1 MSNERFWEETPA
13 DDEPETDHAPAGFSK
28 ESPVRP
34 GKVSAIDP
42 DTGEWKPIRELDTYE
57 IGGHTIRMMEGP
69 MAEAQ
74 VKDADGNHLGS
85 VMVPFDPADGEP
97 TDADL
102 EAAMQV
108 FHSLEYIRGIVK
120 QDAIDAMVSDL
131 FKHKA
136 DGNRPMTE
144 IMVSS
149 VSEIISE
156 HVSIVIDA
164 DGPNDDDL
172 TPEQVEALQVEANRI
187 FSEKIPVIVDVMAT
201 TADPEDGGLNFW
213 QQMARDIIAHALMYA
228 RDDATEEYGG
238 PEAVEALDDDAAAKW
253 EARADDLY
261 KTGPYLSGAIMQGWR
276 TWLPVLGELTKA
288 GIDYA
293 GEKPADDPDSIAS
306 QILKRARENLGLPAE
321 SDGTPPRDIVPV
333 FDADGYGRR
342 GNDLISRSAHKM
354 FVSAWPGARTQAPA
368 FEFAT
373 TQGTV
378 TYAVDQQSLADA
390 WALVDS
396 LGDAHADIF
405 DYILAKMFAGM
416 AAGTRDI
423 YGDFTI
429 TPQEIYDALGYQKHH
444 KGGYKGEYIRDI
456 VEKVEAM
463 RRLQLQAA
471 VKEVKNKNEVTYVHT
486 VGLIA
491 INETLTQVHT
501 SGEKYVVAWNLRPG
515 NWARELESVSKQYAV
530 TMQGILKLHGRR
542 DKNAKRIGRYLLS
555 QYRILA
561 NKRRA
566 PLVRKVRTILEQ
578 SGIELPTRN
587 QTRFRDQITRALD
600 TLADTEQMRGPVCF
614 MSWKYTKPID
624 WSAADWYIRWLD
636 STIEIVIPDAIMQD
650 RYGSLEYT
658 GRKPRALSK
667 RSSA

>member
-1 MSNERFWEETPA
+1 MSSKRFWDETPA
-13 DDEPETDHAPAGFSK
+13 DDDPEIDHQAPAADTFGK
-28 ESPVRP
+28 HSPVPP
-34 GKVSAIDP
+34 GMESALDP
-42 DTGEWKPIRELDTYE
+42 DTGEWKPVREIEELE
-57 IGGHTIRMMEGP
+57 IGGHTIRWMEGP

-74 VKDADGNHLGS
+74 VRDADGNHLGS
-85 VMVPFDPADGEP
+85 VFVPFDPADGDP

-102 EAAMQV
+102 EAAAQV
-108 FHSLEYIRGIVK
+108 FHSLEYLRGVVK
-120 QDAIDAMVSDL
+120 RDAIDAMVSDL

-136 DGNRPMTE
+136 DGIHPLTE
-144 IMVSS
+144 VMVGT

-156 HVSIVIDA
+156 HVSITVTDD
-164 DGPNDDDL
+164 DGDL
-172 TPEQVEALQVEANRI
+172 TPDQLEALQGEANTIFYETIPKIVEAI
-187 FSEKIPVIVDVMAT
+187 ADVSN
-201 TADPEDGGLNFW
+201 PETGRNFW
-213 QQMARDIIAHALMYA
+213 QDMAQDIIAHALMYA
-228 RDDATEEYGG
+228 RDDAIEEYGG
-238 PEAVEALDDDAAAKW
+238 PEAVEALDDDAADAW
-253 EARADDLY
+253 EKRVDDLY

-276 TWLPVLGELTKA
+276 TWMPTLGELARA
-288 GIDYA
+288 GIEYA
-293 GEKPADDPDSIAS
+293 GEKGSDDPESMGAR
-306 QILKRARENLGLPAE
+306 ILKKARKNLGLPAE

-354 FVSAWPGARTQAPA
+354 FVSAWPGLRTKAPA

-373 TQGTV
+373 SQGTV
-378 TYAVDQQSLADA
+378 TYAVDHRSLADA
-390 WALVDS
+390 WELVES
-396 LGDAHADIF
+396 LGDTHADIF

-416 AAGTRDI
+416 ADGSRDL

-429 TPQEIYDALGYQKHH
+429 TPQEIYDALGHAKHH
-444 KGGYKGEYIRDI
+444 KGGYKREIIQDI

-471 VKEVKNKNEVTYVHT
+471 VREVKNKNEVTYVHT

-491 INETLTQVHT
+491 INETLTQVDT
-501 SGEKYVVAWNLRPG
+501 SGEQHVIAWNLRPG

-555 QYRILA
+555 QYRIIA

-566 PLVRKVRTILEQ
+566 PMVRKVRTILEQ

-587 QTRFRDQITRALD
+587 QSRFRDQITRALD
-600 TLADTEQMRGPVCF
+600 TLADTEQMHGPVCF
-614 MSWKYTKPID
+614 VSWKYQKPID
-624 WSAADWYIRWLD
+624 WSAADWFVRWLD
-636 STIEIVIPDAIMQD
+636 SNIEIVIPDAIMQD

-658 GRKPRALSK
+658 GRKPRAIPK
-667 RSSA
+667 QTPA